1 MYPALGRLEEKGLIV
16 GAIASAEDGT
26 GEGKKSY
33 ELTETGRTWI
43 ENRDPDAPLPWGEG
57 ETGPGG
63 GLRPLVAEVMSATK
77 QVGRFGTDEQRQAAI
92 EVLAKTKADL
102 YKILAS
108 GNEAS

>member
-1 MYPALGRLEEKGLIV
+1 MYPALGRLEQKGLIV
-16 GAIASAEDGT
+16 GAIAPAEDGT
-26 GEGKKSY
+26 EGKKSY
-33 ELTETGRTWI
+33 ELTDEGRTWL

-77 QVGRFGTDEQRQAAI
+77 QVGRFGNEEQRQAAI
-92 EVLAKTKADL
+92 ELLTKTKADL

-108 GNEAS
+108 GDGAK